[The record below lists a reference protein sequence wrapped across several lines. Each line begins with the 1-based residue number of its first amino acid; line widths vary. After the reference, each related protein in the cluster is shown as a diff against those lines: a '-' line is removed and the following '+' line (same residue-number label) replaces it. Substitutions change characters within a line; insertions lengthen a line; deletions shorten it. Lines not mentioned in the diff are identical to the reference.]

1 MLVISDDVK
10 SSVLAARQRMATE
23 MDTSDSRKRPLDG
36 EVESG
41 VTKRSNPGGAD
52 HVHFKILIPS
62 VAAGAIIGK
71 GGETLTQKQKETGA
85 RVKMSKANDFYPA
98 TMERVCLITGT
109 VEAITSIH
117 NFIMEKILEKPDPNP
132 KPVDGELKV
141 NLERHKQVKILVPNS
156 TAGMII
162 GKAGNY
168 IKTVKEESGA
178 YVQVSQKAKDINL
191 PERCVTI
198 SGDMDC
204 NKKAVAMILQK
215 IAEDPQSASCP
226 NISYA
231 DVHGPVCSSNPT
243 GSPFATN
250 PTAATT
256 GGRAEGQCPA
266 QPVQPQQQP
275 GMMTSNNNMNNNLG
289 SGITN
294 LNLSAANIGGA
305 GMFGNAG
312 MNSLSLENLKA
323 TLRGS
328 GYSDQ
333 ATDDISTAMCTLANY
348 GFLGMGMGM
357 GGQQGGFS
365 LNLGGGTGLGGL
377 NLGGGAANSFG
388 SANMAAGGGTVESAG
403 GMFGPVGSGSSMGAG
418 SAGGSSL
425 FSTSSANPVVDNTSM
440 FTEAYNTSAFNP
452 PQGYGSVNDTVINQ
466 NSFGLSL
473 AGQFSGSGAATAPQ
487 PLQDMSG
494 DKNAP
499 CKKEMEVP
507 ENLVG
512 VILGPGGKGINEL
525 KLATQANIQ
534 ISKKGV
540 FAPGTRN
547 RIVTITA
554 TAEHVNRAY
563 QVIQQKLQQE
573 ESKRARQTQ
582 GQPVR

>member
-1 MLVISDDVK
+1 
-10 SSVLAARQRMATE
+10 
-23 MDTSDSRKRPLDG
+23 
-36 EVESG
+36 
-41 VTKRSNPGGAD
+41 
-52 HVHFKILIPS
+52 
-62 VAAGAIIGK
+62 
-71 GGETLTQKQKETGA
+71 
-85 RVKMSKANDFYPA
+85 
-98 TMERVCLITGT
+98 
-109 VEAITSIH
+109 
-117 NFIMEKILEKPDPNP
+117 
-132 KPVDGELKV
+132 
-141 NLERHKQVKILVPNS
+141 
-156 TAGMII
+156 
-162 GKAGNY
+162 
-168 IKTVKEESGA
+168 
-178 YVQVSQKAKDINL
+178 
-191 PERCVTI
+191 
-198 SGDMDC
+198 
-204 NKKAVAMILQK
+204 
-215 IAEDPQSASCP
+215 
-226 NISYA
+226 
-231 DVHGPVCSSNPT
+231 
-243 GSPFATN
+243 
-250 PTAATT
+250 
-256 GGRAEGQCPA
+256 
-266 QPVQPQQQP
+266 
-275 GMMTSNNNMNNNLG
+275 MMTSNNANLNNNLG
-289 SGITN
+289 SGIPN
-294 LNLSAANIGGA
+294 LNLNAANMGGA
-305 GMFGNAG
+305 AMFGSAS

-333 ATDDISTAMCTLANY
+333 ATDDISAAMCTLANY

-388 SANMAAGGGTVESAG
+388 SANIAAGGGTVESAG
-403 GMFGPVGSGSSMGAG
+403 GMFGPVGSGSSMGGG

-425 FSTSSANPVVDNTSM
+425 FSTSSANPAVDNTSM
-440 FTEAYNTSAFNP
+440 FTEPYNTNAFNP
-452 PQGYGSVNDTVINQ
+452 PQGYGAVSDAVINQ
-466 NSFGLSL
+466 NSFGLGLS
-473 AGQFSGSGAATAPQ
+473 GQFSGSAAATAPQ
-487 PLQDMSG
+487 PLQDIGGS

-573 ESKRARQTQ
+573 ESKRARQT